1 VGRPTKNGAP
11 ARRPPCGVFIAE
23 RNAFCDCP
31 QKWLG
36 RCEFH
41 LAALKADSLYAK
53 LKNAKAG
60 ERKRMLAA
68 LDAVQKRRPSF
79 CYEGDEESL
88 ARMTAE

>member
-1 VGRPTKNGAP
+1 
-11 ARRPPCGVFIAE
+11 VFIAE
-23 RNAFCDCP
+23 RNAFCECP

-41 LAALKADSLYAK
+41 LAALKKAGSLYAK

-88 ARMTAE
+88 ARMTAAREAKEQRELA